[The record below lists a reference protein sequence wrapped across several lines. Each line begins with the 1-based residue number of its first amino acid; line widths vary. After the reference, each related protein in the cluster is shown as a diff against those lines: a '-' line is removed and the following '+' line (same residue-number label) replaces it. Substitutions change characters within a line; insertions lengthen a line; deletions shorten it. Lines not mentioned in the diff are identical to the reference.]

1 MCLQEPGPGGVPQG
15 FFPRGRRLPFPP
27 GLARVTDHHTHSGTA
42 GFLPLLPVPPWF
54 PVPA

>member
-42 GFLPLLPVPPWF
+42 GFLPLLPVPWWF
-54 PVPA
+54 PLPS